1 MRLLTCTGAPSPR
14 RVTLYLAEKGIELEM
29 VEVDLKSGEH
39 MSDAFQ
45 ALSPECT
52 VPVLELDDGSCLWN
66 SIAIRQYLE
75 SLHPEPVLLGRDA
88 LERARVTQ
96 YVFWIEHNGMMP
108 AAEAFRNAAKG
119 MTDHALL
126 GRDALERA
134 RVTQYVFWIEH
145 NGMMPAAEAF
155 RNAAKGMT
163 DHALPGRRPVPQI
176 EALAERGTRR
186 FGHFLEDLDGFLAE
200 RDYVAGDAFTV
211 ADIDALVMVDFGCR
225 VTRTELFKL
234 DAHDN
239 LLKWYERVRNR
250 PAIRAEG

>member
-1 MRLLTCTGAPSPR
+1 
-14 RVTLYLAEKGIELEM
+14 VTLYLAEKGIELEM

-75 SLHPEPVLLGRDA
+75 SLHPEPV
-88 LERARVTQ
+88 
-96 YVFWIEHNGMMP
+96 
-108 AAEAFRNAAKG
+108 
-119 MTDHALL
+119 LL